1 MEPSVNPTWR
11 HRRTTG
17 AKDAGGAGK
26 LNGVA
31 TAIMTALGA
40 ALPAGLLYCTG
51 RAMRNAVLIAW
62 GLDPELLPLGR
73 IETIY
78 VGLGTGVPAFLVVVS
93 TLILLALYAVPV
105 YGLNRLIATKLQQR
119 RDRKG
124 RPAPKRSASARRIP
138 ECIERGVT
146 RALLVAGASAL
157 SVIAFVLLQTY
168 AESTGASI
176 ARQQRQAMTS
186 CDPAQLPMPTYKPML
201 IERAIGSATV
211 RYAGFSIT
219 CASTGCAVFD
229 PVRQVAQFVPRD
241 GLVRFDT
248 ATVDQVCDPA
258 THTAAA
264 KPAMPASRQ

>member
-1 MEPSVNPTWR
+1 MKPSVNTTWR

-17 AKDAGGAGK
+17 ARDSGGAGK

-31 TAIMTALGA
+31 TAIMTTLGA
-40 ALPAGLLYCTG
+40 ALPAGLLYCAG
-51 RAMRNAVLIAW
+51 RATRNAVLIAW

-78 VGLGTGVPAFLVVVS
+78 AGLGTGLPAFLAAVA

-124 RPAPKRSASARRIP
+124 RPAPKRAASARLIP
-138 ECIERGVT
+138 EWIERGVA

-157 SVIAFVLLQTY
+157 SVIAFLLLQAY
-168 AESTGASI
+168 AASSGRSV
-176 ARQQRQAMTS
+176 AQEQRQAMMS
-186 CDPAQLPMPTYKPML
+186 CDPAQLPMPTYKPVV
-201 IERAIGSATV
+201 IERTSGSATV
-211 RYAGFSIT
+211 RYAGFSII
-219 CASTGCAVFD
+219 CASTGCAAYD

-248 ATVDQVCDPA
+248 ATVDQICNPE
-258 THTAAA
+258 TRNAAA
-264 KPAMPASRQ
+264 KPA

>member
-1 MEPSVNPTWR
+1 M
-11 HRRTTG
+11 
-17 AKDAGGAGK
+17 K

-51 RAMRNAVLIAW
+51 RATRNAVLIAW

-78 VGLGTGVPAFLVVVS
+78 AGLGTGVPASLAALS

-124 RPAPKRSASARRIP
+124 RPPPRRSASARRIP
-138 ECIERGVT
+138 EWIERGVT
-146 RALLVAGASAL
+146 RALLFAGASAL
-157 SVIAFVLLQTY
+157 SVIAFLLLQTY
-168 AESTGASI
+168 AESSGTSI
-176 ARQQRQAMTS
+176 AQQQRQAMTS
-186 CDPAQLPMPTYKPML
+186 CDLAQLPMPTYKPVL
-201 IERAIGSATV
+201 VERAIGSATV

-219 CASTGCAVFD
+219 CASTGCAVYD
-229 PVRQVAQFVPRD
+229 PVRQIAQFVPRD

-248 ATVDQVCDPA
+248 ATVDQVCHPETRNA
-258 THTAAA
+258 EP
-264 KPAMPASRQ
+264 KPAAPAAEP